1 MRHVEGSH
9 STNLKVS
16 KIDKSVLILLPN
28 PNHQLLCMKYNNFK
42 DTTVNDK
49 DTKSFLPV
57 YPVLGASEYAK
68 IKANTPTK
76 MGQPCEPLA
85 EKSKFG

>member
-1 MRHVEGSH
+1 
-9 STNLKVS
+9 
-16 KIDKSVLILLPN
+16 
-28 PNHQLLCMKYNNFK
+28 MKYNNFK